1 MGSGVLFCAH
11 WRAVEENM
19 GKNVTKKKNKAQQR
33 RRYLRAGILGLLV
46 ALGLGTMVGMAMF
59 NASARPQRDMKWYV
73 RDSQAQV
80 AAPASGAGYAATTQ
94 RGNANGPV
102 LAVIDGEVTP
112 RPTIKPTMAPALV
125 TEAPEGDTASA
136 GGDGEVYGDGDQA
149 SEVFDELSDIDPQIG
164 EIEMAGD
171 EADSSGTVMLK
182 ITAAGDCTFGGEVG
196 SKGRRRFVDLANK
209 EGYDYFFDGVRDVF
223 ENDDLTIVNLEGPL
237 TNWDKSNKHGF
248 VFKGDPE
255 YVNIL
260 AGSSV
265 ELCNL
270 ANNHTMDYGK
280 TGLKDT
286 VNVLETAKIGYCGYS
301 KTYTTTIKGVRVCA
315 LGFTWWDNDKKE
327 IAQAIQNAR
336 ANCDLLIVNIHWGIE
351 GNTMQD
357 HKQVTIGHAII
368 DAGADLVIGT
378 HPHVYQGIEKY
389 KGKYIV
395 YSLGNF
401 CFAGNANPND
411 KRCLIFQQTF
421 SFNPGMGIAQANIMD
436 AGINIIPCT
445 VSSVKNLNDFQPT
458 IMPAKEGGAMLKAIA
473 SRSTNFSLTNALWM
487 KDNYVVTAGLANN
500 GEDGKAQQPATAEIE
515 AAEGDEQAGQEAGET
530 PSDAPE
536 EAPAAQ
542 TDEDMNTL

>member
-1 MGSGVLFCAH
+1 
-11 WRAVEENM
+11 M
-19 GKNVTKKKNKAQQR
+19 GKNMTKKKSKAQR
-33 RRYLRAGILGLLV
+33 RRGYLRTGILSLLV
-46 ALGLGTMVGMAMF
+46 VLGLGTMVGMAMF

-73 RDSQAQV
+73 RGGQAEV
-80 AAPASGAGYAATTQ
+80 AAPASGAGYAATTR
-94 RGNANGPV
+94 RGNLNGPV
-102 LAVIDGEVTP
+102 LAVIDGEATP

-125 TEAPEGDTASA
+125 TETPAGD
-136 GGDGEVYGDGDQA
+136 DGEAYGDGAEA
-149 SEVFDELSDIDPQIG
+149 SEVFDEMSDVDPQIG

-171 EADSSGTVMLK
+171 GAESSGTVTLK
-182 ITAAGDCTFGGEVG
+182 ITAAGDCTFGGEIG
-196 SKGRRRFVDLANK
+196 SKGRRRFVDLVNK
-209 EGYDYFFDGVRDVF
+209 EGYDYFFDGVRQVF
-223 ENDDLTIVNLEGPL
+223 EDDDLTIVNLEGPL
-237 TNWDKSNKHGF
+237 TNAVKSNKHGF

-255 YVNIL
+255 YVDIL
-260 AGSSV
+260 TGSSV

-280 TGLKDT
+280 NGLKDT
-286 VNVLETAKIGYCGYS
+286 VNVLEAAKIGYCGYS
-301 KTYTTTIKGVRVCA
+301 KLFTTTIKGVRVCA

-421 SFNPGMGIAQANIMD
+421 SFNPGMGIVQANIMD

-458 IMPAKEGGAMLKAIA
+458 IMAAKEGGAMLKAVA
-473 SRSTNFSLTNALWM
+473 SRSTNFSLTGALWM
-487 KDNYVVTAGLANN
+487 RDNYVVSAGLVN
-500 GEDGKAQQPATAEIE
+500 DGGDENAREPVTAETG
-515 AAEGDEQAGQEAGET
+515 AGADAEQEPAQEPAEEPLTEAGG
-530 PSDAPE
+530 
-536 EAPAAQ
+536 
-542 TDEDMNTL
+542 DMNTL